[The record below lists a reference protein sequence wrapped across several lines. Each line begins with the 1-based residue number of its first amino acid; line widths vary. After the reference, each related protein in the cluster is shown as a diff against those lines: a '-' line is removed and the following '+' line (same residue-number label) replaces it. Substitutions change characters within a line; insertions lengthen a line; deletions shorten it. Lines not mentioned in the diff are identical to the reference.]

1 MVEHGEVVADV
12 SLSEVAVPVPDT
24 VGRFMADIVT
34 NIIGFMT
41 ENKTLSGQGRIQDF
55 RRRQHRGS
63 PSVSTNLYIGIDKHK
78 LKNNLLYFCI
88 YDE

>member
-34 NIIGFMT
+34 NIIGFMN
-41 ENKTLSGQGRIQDF
+41 ENKTLSGQGKIQDF
-55 RRRQHRGS
+55 RRRQHRAPHLG
-63 PSVSTNLYIGIDKHK
+63 PLTYI
-78 LKNNLLYFCI
+78 LV
-88 YDE
+88 